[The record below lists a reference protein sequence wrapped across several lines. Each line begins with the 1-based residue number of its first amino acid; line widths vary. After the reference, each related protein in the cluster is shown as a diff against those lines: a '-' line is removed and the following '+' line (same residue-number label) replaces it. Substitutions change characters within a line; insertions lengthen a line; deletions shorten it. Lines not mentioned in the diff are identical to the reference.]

1 MYHVEELF
9 TAQLGYQ
16 TAQQKQKLLTVC
28 SADSH
33 ISVPSFPVVC
43 QTTGKIEQTPRKRQ
57 HTDGVLIP
65 IFAEGMAD
73 DVSNIPTNKDFST
86 LQTNFALSPKRKKD
100 SENGIQIIII
110 FIFNIMFS
118 KNETK

>member
-1 MYHVEELF
+1 M
-9 TAQLGYQ
+9 
-16 TAQQKQKLLTVC
+16 
-28 SADSH
+28 
-33 ISVPSFPVVC
+33 
-43 QTTGKIEQTPRKRQ
+43 
-57 HTDGVLIP
+57 LIP

-110 FIFNIMFS
+110 FFFNIMFS